1 MSRRVA
7 ARGSVLTSLR
17 PCHAR
22 YQPSLTMQHVVATYI
37 LRPLSSEINV
47 LAAAKALRSSTLSL

>member
-7 ARGSVLTSLR
+7 ARGSVLTSLH

-22 YQPSLTMQHVVATYI
+22 YQPRRTMQHVVATYI
-37 LRPLSSEINV
+37 LRPFSSEINV